1 MQAHATRTSRRH
13 RGMTSGRGAFRACRL
28 LAQSTALARARG
40 ARHPCFATPKDASM
54 HKHLLTPIALAVGA
68 ALAVSGCSNNG
79 QNPNTSAPAAANTA
93 PAPAQT
99 ASAPASGSTVAITP
113 AQPIAFDLDD
123 QYNPCNDFAEYVNAK
138 WNKANPIPADQST
151 WGAFGILHERSMQ
164 QQKQILETA
173 AQGAKDHKGNELE
186 QKLGNLYAAGLD
198 TATIDKLG
206 YDPIKPQLAAIDA
219 LKTPAD
225 IADFINTS
233 YDNGDSY
240 VFDFGSG
247 ADFKDATKQIGY
259 VFQDG
264 LGLPTRDYYLSPKYK
279 DIRDAYVKYIAK
291 SLELVGTPEADAKK
305 QADQVMKFETELAK
319 ASLSPTELRDLDNRY
334 HFVTVADADKISPH
348 FSWDK
353 FFKAQ
358 DVDIGKGFSLSQP
371 KFIAEFDKLLAHAPI
386 SQWQA
391 YLKFHLV
398 SNASPALSQAFE
410 DNRFDFYGKTLS
422 GQPEQKTRWK
432 RVVGAVNDAMGMG
445 LGELYV
451 AKYFPPEAKQRA
463 EQLVTNVRAALKE
476 HIENLDWM
484 SETTKKKALEKWA
497 LFLPKIGY
505 PDKGE
510 WRDWSG
516 LAIQPG
522 QWYASLEAA
531 SKYNYHYDIGK
542 IGKATDRKEWH
553 MTPQTINAYYSPS
566 TNTIN
571 FPAAILQP
579 PFFYAKGDDAVNY
592 GGIGF
597 VIGHESSHGFDDQ
610 GSQFDGHG
618 NRLDWWTPQ
627 DKKKFD
633 ERTAALVKQYDSYA
647 PIPGKPDL
655 RVNGKLTLGEDIGD
669 LGGLNIAYTA
679 LQTALKADPKEA
691 DQKIDGMTQDQRFFL
706 NSARVWE
713 GTARDKTAELLLNVD
728 PHAPAKVRAFATAA
742 NMPQF
747 AQAFQCKPGDK
758 MMHTGDKLVK
768 IW

>member
-1 MQAHATRTSRRH
+1 
-13 RGMTSGRGAFRACRL
+13 
-28 LAQSTALARARG
+28 
-40 ARHPCFATPKDASM
+40 M
-54 HKHLLTPIALAVGA
+54 HKHFPTPIALAIGA
-68 ALAVSGCSNNG
+68 ALAISGCSNNAQD
-79 QNPNTSAPAAANTA
+79 QNASAPAASATA
-93 PAPAQT
+93 PAPAHT
-99 ASAPASGSTVAITP
+99 AAAPAPAASVAITP
-113 AQPIAFDLDD
+113 EQPIAFDLDD
-123 QYNPCNDFAEYVNAK
+123 QYNPCNDFADYVNAK
-138 WNKANPIPADQST
+138 WNKANPIPADQT
-151 WGAFGILHERSMQ
+151 RWGAFGILHERSLQ
-164 QQKQILETA
+164 QQKQILEAA
-173 AQGAKDHKGNELE
+173 AQEARDHKGNELE

-225 IADFINTS
+225 IADFIDTS
-233 YDNGDSY
+233 YNNGDSY
-240 VFDFGSG
+240 IFNFGSG
-247 ADFKDATKQIGY
+247 ADFKDATRQIGY
-259 VFQDG
+259 VYQDG

-291 SLELVGTPEADAKK
+291 SLELVGTPAADAQK
-305 QADQVMKFETELAK
+305 QADAVMAFETGLAK
-319 ASLSPTELRDLDNRY
+319 ASLSPVELRNLDNRY
-334 HFVTVADADKISPH
+334 HFVTVAEADKVSPH

-358 DVDIGKGFSLSQP
+358 GVDVGKGFSLSQP
-371 KFIAEFDKLLAHAPI
+371 KFIAEFDKLLATAPVP
-386 SQWQA
+386 QWQA

-398 SNASPALSQAFE
+398 SNASTALSQAFQ
-410 DNRFDFYGKTLS
+410 DNRFDFYDKTLR
-422 GQPEQKTRWK
+422 GQPEQKDRWK
-432 RVVGAVNDAMGMG
+432 RVVDAVNDAMGMG

-451 AKYFPPEAKQRA
+451 ARYFPPEAKERA

-484 SETTKKKALEKWA
+484 SAATKQKALEKWA

-516 LAIQPG
+516 LTIQPD
-522 QWYASLEAA
+522 QWYANLEAA
-531 SKYNYHYDIGK
+531 SKFNYDYDIAK
-542 IGKATDRKEWH
+542 IGKPTDRKDWG
-553 MTPQTINAYYSPS
+553 MTPQTVNAYYNP
-566 TNTIN
+566 TDNTIN

-618 NRLDWWTPQ
+618 NRADWWTPR
-627 DKKKFD
+627 DKKAFD
-633 ERTAALVKQYDSYA
+633 ERTAALAKQYDGYT

-655 RVNGKLTLGEDIGD
+655 HVNGKLTLGEDIGD

-679 LQTALKADPKEA
+679 LQAALKADPAGAGE
-691 DQKIDGMTQDQRFFL
+691 KIDGMTQDQRFFL

-713 GTARDKTAELLLNVD
+713 GTTRDKTAELLLNVD
-728 PHAPAKVRAFATAA
+728 PHAPAKIRAFASAA

-758 MMHTGDKLVK
+758 MAHTGDQLVK

>member
-1 MQAHATRTSRRH
+1 
-13 RGMTSGRGAFRACRL
+13 
-28 LAQSTALARARG
+28 
-40 ARHPCFATPKDASM
+40 M
-54 HKHLLTPIALAVGA
+54 HKHLMTPIALAVGA
-68 ALAVSGCSNNG
+68 ALAVSGCNNTG
-79 QNPNTSAPAAANTA
+79 SQNPSSSAPAASASA
-93 PAPAQT
+93 PAPAHT
-99 ASAPASGSTVAITP
+99 APVPTVAIP
-113 AQPIAFDLDD
+113 PDQPIAFNLDD

-138 WNKANPIPADQST
+138 WNKANPIPADQT
-151 WGAFGILHERSMQ
+151 RWGAFGILHEKSLLE
-164 QQKQILETA
+164 QKQILQNV
-173 AQGAKDHKGNELE
+173 AQDASDHKGSQLE
-186 QKLGNLYAAGLD
+186 QKLGNLYAAGMD
-198 TATIDKLG
+198 TAAIDKLG

-225 IADFINTS
+225 IAGFITTS
-233 YDNGDSY
+233 YNNGDGY
-240 VFDFGSG
+240 VFSFGSG

-291 SLELVGTPEADAKK
+291 SLELVGTPEADAEK
-305 QADQVMKFETELAK
+305 QADEVLKFETELAK
-319 ASLSPTELRDLDNRY
+319 ASLSPTELRNLDNEY
-334 HFVTVADADKISPH
+334 NFVTVAAADKITPH
-348 FSWDK
+348 FNWEQ
-353 FFKAQ
+353 FFKGQ
-358 DVDIGKGFSLSQP
+358 GVDVGKGFSLSQP
-371 KFIAEFDKLLAHAPI
+371 KFMAEFDKLLANAPA

-398 SNASPALSQAFE
+398 SNASEALSQPFQ
-410 DNRFDFYGKTLS
+410 DNHFDFYNKTLA
-422 GQPEQKTRWK
+422 GQPEQKERWK
-432 RVVGAVNDAMGMG
+432 RVVGSVNHAMGMG

-451 AKYFPPEAKQRA
+451 ARYFPPESKQRA
-463 EQLVTNVRAALKE
+463 EQLVSNVRDALKE
-476 HIENLDWM
+476 HIEHLDWM
-484 SETTKKKALEKWA
+484 SEATKQKALEKWA

-516 LAIQPG
+516 LTIEPDH
-522 QWYASLEAA
+522 WYANLEAA

-542 IGKATDRKEWH
+542 IGRATDRKEWH
-553 MTPQTINAYYSPS
+553 MTPQTINAYYDPT

-618 NRLDWWTPQ
+618 NRVNWWTRQ
-627 DKKKFD
+627 DKQKFD
-633 ERTAALVKQYDSYA
+633 ARTAALVKQYDGYA

-655 RVNGKLTLGEDIGD
+655 HVNGKLTLGEDIAD

-679 LQTALKADPKEA
+679 LQTALKANPEEGDE
-691 DQKIDGMTQDQRFFL
+691 KIDGMTEDQRFFL
-706 NSARVWE
+706 SSARVWE
-713 GTARDKTAELLLNVD
+713 GTSREKTAELLLNID
-728 PHAPAKVRAFATAA
+728 PHAPAQIRAFASAT

-758 MMHTGDKLVK
+758 MAHTGDKLVK